1 MASQGDDDKDLAALS
16 LLADVL
22 PPAQPRAAARA
33 RLLAALNGPAR
44 FAPLAQEIADTF
56 TVPVAAVLAGLS
68 RIDDDSAWLGAP
80 SPGPSILPVH
90 GRVVISRLPA
100 GTRIPQ
106 HAHKTRE
113 VTYVLD
119 GLLISDGTPH
129 RRASCMDMAPGTAH
143 ALQVSDDEDCIVV
156 FCQFPAA
163 SI

>member
-1 MASQGDDDKDLAALS
+1 MASQSDDDKDLAALA
-16 LLADVL
+16 LLADIL
-22 PPAQPRAAARA
+22 PPVAPPAAARA

-44 FAPLAQEIADTF
+44 FAPLAREIAETF
-56 TVPVAAVLAGLS
+56 LVPVEAVLAGLA

-129 RRASCMDMAPGTAH
+129 RRASCMDMAPGTEH

-156 FCQFPAA
+156 FVSFPAA
-163 SI
+163 